1 MQINNE
7 EYNVLINA
15 WNIINNLDNDLVE
28 DYEKYLSNGNP
39 PDEAFEKKMSTITR
53 MGYELRKFLQ
63 EVDVVG

>member
-28 DYEKYLSNGNP
+28 HYEKYLSNGNP
-39 PDEAFEKKMSTITR
+39 PDEAFENVYYNKNGI
-53 MGYELRKFLQ
+53 
-63 EVDVVG
+63 